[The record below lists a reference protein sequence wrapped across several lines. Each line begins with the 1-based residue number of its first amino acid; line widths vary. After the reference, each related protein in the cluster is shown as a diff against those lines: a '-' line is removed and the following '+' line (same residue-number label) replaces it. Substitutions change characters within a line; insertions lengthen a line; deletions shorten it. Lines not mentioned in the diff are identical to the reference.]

1 MWEDGV
7 GSGLAEVFGLGLD
20 LDDRLYRGLGGGLDL
35 WNDDLGAGVGVGAIW
50 GHACGGQK
58 EVGG

>member
-1 MWEDGV
+1 M
-7 GSGLAEVFGLGLD
+7 GSSLAEVFGLGLD
-20 LDDRLYRGLGGGLDL
+20 LDDRLYGGLGGGLDL
-35 WNDDLGAGVGVGAIW
+35 WNDDLGAGVGSGAVW